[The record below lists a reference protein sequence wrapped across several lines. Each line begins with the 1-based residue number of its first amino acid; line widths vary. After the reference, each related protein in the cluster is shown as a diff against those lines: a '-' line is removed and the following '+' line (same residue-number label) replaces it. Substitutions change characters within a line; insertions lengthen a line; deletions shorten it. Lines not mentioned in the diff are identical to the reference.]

1 MNEGGE
7 NTNSMSK
14 EIESD
19 IVAIVTCIGKVK
31 FYIALL
37 KSLLWASW
45 CCYELKS
52 YIANLSA
59 IEYFEI
65 KKTVLPFVTSFLVHL
80 PFFSVFEHKI
90 FRYGLDL
97 LMCSEY
103 ILHCHICAN
112 EHQNPNTQNI
122 VTIYN
127 LIYICVDVSESE
139 REVFQFSFFFS
150 MSLFVHDV
158 AMCTYI
164 LRDVKTWVNKWGKN
178 NKNIKATDRL
188 FNLHGLI
195 LYWI

>member
-65 KKTVLPFVTSFLVHL
+65 KKTVLPFVTSFLVLL
-80 PFFSVFEHKI
+80 PFFSYKNERGKNSIRTQDFPLWFGFVDVQRIHITLPHLCQWTSK
-90 FRYGLDL
+90 
-97 LMCSEY
+97 SQHTK
-103 ILHCHICAN
+103 HCHNLQFDLYLCWRVRKWAWGIPIFFLFFHVAIC
-112 EHQNPNTQNI
+112 TLCGY
-122 VTIYN
+122 VYIYSARCKN
-127 LIYICVDVSESE
+127 MSEQM
-139 REVFQFSFFFS
+139 R
-150 MSLFVHDV
+150 
-158 AMCTYI
+158 
-164 LRDVKTWVNKWGKN
+164 KN
-178 NKNIKATDRL
+178 Q
-188 FNLHGLI
+188 
-195 LYWI
+195 

>member
-65 KKTVLPFVTSFLVHL
+65 KKTVLPFVTSFLVLL
-80 PFFSVFEHKI
+80 PFFFLQKRKRKKQYSNTRFSVMVWI
-90 FRYGLDL
+90 CWCAANTY
-97 LMCSEY
+97 Y
-103 ILHCHICAN
+103 IA
-112 EHQNPNTQNI
+112 T
-122 VTIYN
+122 
-127 LIYICVDVSESE
+127 
-139 REVFQFSFFFS
+139 
-150 MSLFVHDV
+150 FVP
-158 AMCTYI
+158 M
-164 LRDVKTWVNKWGKN
+164 
-178 NKNIKATDRL
+178 NIKIPTHKTLSQFTIWFIFVLTCQKVSVRYSNFL
-188 FNLHGLI
+188 SSFPCRY
-195 LYWI
+195 LYAMWLCVHIFCEM

>member
-1 MNEGGE
+1 MNEGGK

-65 KKTVLPFVTSFLVHL
+65 KKTVLPFVTSFLVLL
-80 PFFSVFEHKI
+80 PFFFLH
-90 FRYGLDL
+90 L
-97 LMCSEY
+97 LVWICWCAANTYY
-103 ILHCHICAN
+103 IA
-112 EHQNPNTQNI
+112 T
-122 VTIYN
+122 
-127 LIYICVDVSESE
+127 
-139 REVFQFSFFFS
+139 
-150 MSLFVHDV
+150 FVP
-158 AMCTYI
+158 M
-164 LRDVKTWVNKWGKN
+164 
-178 NKNIKATDRL
+178 NIKIPTHKTLSQFTIWFIFVLTCQKVSVRYSNFL
-188 FNLHGLI
+188 SSFPCRY
-195 LYWI
+195 LYAMWLCVHIFCEM